1 MINIK
6 KNLFVLVIISFLF
19 QIIKFYS
26 FYEEYSAWQYG
37 DWVINYQGGFV
48 RRGLIGE
55 LFFQLYH
62 LTKINLDFIILI
74 FVSLIIIINS
84 YFLIRSLKYIHHSYI
99 NVLIFLSPGFF
110 LYSIMNSE
118 IIGRKDILMIFVMS
132 FFIFLEKKFN
142 SKNLLILLILAITIT
157 CLSHSGFIFYT
168 PYLLFLFVL
177 IKLNRKE
184 LIKIFEII
192 LLLSLLFLLLILI
205 YFNQGTK
212 IHVEEICLSAKNFV
226 SEQCTLHG
234 QIQFLQNDVK
244 MYVNEKKTTGID
256 YFQSTFVYLIFFIL
270 TNFFLG
276 LKLYKS
282 KFKLSNYSLNKI
294 NPIFIFILLF
304 LVTIPIYVLGLD
316 WGRYIF
322 ISYSCSFYIFIYC
335 FKENLFLSKYDIK
348 INKYFYYVI
357 IIFYSFFWTVPFYN
371 ATNFK
376 LIFKQPIKSI
386 VKYIDSNG

>member
-6 KNLFVLVIISFLF
+6 KSLFVLVIISFLF

-26 FYEEYSAWQYG
+26 FYEEHSVWQYG

-62 LTKINLDFIILI
+62 LTKINLDLIILI

-84 YFLIRSLKYIHHSYI
+84 YFLIRSLKYIYHSYI

-132 FFIFLEKKFN
+132 FFVFFEKKFN
-142 SKNLLILLILAITIT
+142 SKNLLILLILAITTI

-168 PYLLFLFVL
+168 PYLLFLFFI

-184 LIKIFEII
+184 TIKTFEII
-192 LLLSLLFLLLILI
+192 SLLGLLIFLLSLI

-212 IHVEEICLSAKNFV
+212 MHVEEICLSAKNFV

-234 QIQFLQNDVK
+234 QIQFLQNDLNT
-244 MYVNEKKTTGID
+244 YLYEKKTTGVD
-256 YFQSTFVYLIFFIL
+256 YFKSTFVYTTFFIL

-276 LKLYKS
+276 LKLCKS
-282 KFKLSNYSLNKI
+282 KFKTNHYSLNKI
-294 NPIFIFILLF
+294 NPILIFILLF
-304 LVTIPIYVLGLD
+304 LATIPSYILALD

-348 INKYFYYVI
+348 INKYLYYVI

-376 LIFKQPIKSI
+376 LILKQPISSI
-386 VKYIDSNG
+386 IKHIDLSR

>member
-1 MINIK
+1 M
-6 KNLFVLVIISFLF
+6 
-19 QIIKFYS
+19 
-26 FYEEYSAWQYG
+26 
-37 DWVINYQGGFV
+37 
-48 RRGLIGE
+48 
-55 LFFQLYH
+55 
-62 LTKINLDFIILI
+62 
-74 FVSLIIIINS
+74 
-84 YFLIRSLKYIHHSYI
+84 
-99 NVLIFLSPGFF
+99 
-110 LYSIMNSE
+110 
-118 IIGRKDILMIFVMS
+118 LM
-132 FFIFLEKKFN
+132 K
-142 SKNLLILLILAITIT
+142 
-157 CLSHSGFIFYT
+157 
-168 PYLLFLFVL
+168 
-177 IKLNRKE
+177 
-184 LIKIFEII
+184 
-192 LLLSLLFLLLILI
+192 
-205 YFNQGTK
+205 
-212 IHVEEICLSAKNFV
+212 
-226 SEQCTLHG
+226 
-234 QIQFLQNDVK
+234 
-244 MYVNEKKTTGID
+244 KKTTGID

-304 LVTIPIYVLGLD
+304 LATIPIYVLGFD

>member
-192 LLLSLLFLLLILI
+192 LLLSLLILLLILI

-304 LVTIPIYVLGLD
+304 LVTIPIYVLGLIGED
-316 WGRYIF
+316 IFLSLTHVAFIYLFTVLKKTYSYLNMILKLTNIF
-322 ISYSCSFYIFIYC
+322 IMLLLSFIVFFGQYRFIMQQIL
-335 FKENLFLSKYDIK
+335 N
-348 INKYFYYVI
+348 
-357 IIFYSFFWTVPFYN
+357 
-371 ATNFK
+371 
-376 LIFKQPIKSI
+376 
-386 VKYIDSNG
+386 